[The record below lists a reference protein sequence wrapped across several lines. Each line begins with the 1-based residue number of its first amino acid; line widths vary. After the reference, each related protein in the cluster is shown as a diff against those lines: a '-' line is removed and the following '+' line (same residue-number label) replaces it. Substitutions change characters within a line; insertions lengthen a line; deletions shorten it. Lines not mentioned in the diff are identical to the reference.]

1 MSQHLEPKWLRTA
14 RVNRSHIHVDMDSRR
29 QSQGPTTAGI
39 MTSSRCDKHSGRKPS
54 ISGGG
59 AYPWLGPLG
68 SILCLLR
75 DGSVAE
81 ALGTSGPEVP
91 GTAQVSSRGRKD
103 PRVSPGPPRCSPRPP
118 RDLPDLWGCSGFQD
132 AGDCTGCLG
141 ALVVQVVQSLGE
153 M

>member
-1 MSQHLEPKWLRTA
+1 MNYAIPVSMRINPISQE
-14 RVNRSHIHVDMDSRR
+14 
-29 QSQGPTTAGI
+29 QGPTTAGI

-91 GTAQVSSRGRKD
+91 GTAQVSSRGKKRPQGV
-103 PRVSPGPPRCSPRPP
+103 PRTSKVFTKAPEG
-118 RDLPDLWGCSGFQD
+118 L
-132 AGDCTGCLG
+132 TG
-141 ALVVQVVQSLGE
+141 SLGVLWFPRRWGLHGMSGGTRCASCTE
-153 M
+153 FEGNVN